1 MVELRNGSY
10 VWWDRPD
17 KAQEWW
23 NNSDGLPKSIAGR
36 IKSINKEKNQALI
49 IRYGVMREKISEL
62 VPLDELRPRS
72 LTDRRNST

>member
-1 MVELRNGSY
+1 MTELRKGSY

-17 KAQEWW
+17 KAKEWW
-23 NNSDGLPKSIAGR
+23 NNSDGLPKSIAGK

-49 IRYGVMREKISEL
+49 KRIGIMQEEITVL